1 MSYSIIKKVGV
12 RMARCEAELLKLR
25 LACTDAGEAK
35 RMDRAIAV
43 FREAGGRMNDAFL
56 DIAADDAPAAATR
69 AQAPAAAVAQPAK
82 AAPVGKPPVYG
93 PTTGVYV
100 APAEG
105 MKGTAAQIIESEND
119 VMRMARRG
127 SPEVEVAEILAG
139 NLGTGYE
146 CDAAKILAGNPAWEF
161 WTPEERLAAIE
172 DKGRQLEASDDTDY
186 FADAAAPAAGDAA
199 V

>member
-1 MSYSIIKKVGV
+1 MSYSLIKKVGV

-25 LACTDAGEAK
+25 LACTDGADAK

-56 DIAADDAPAAATR
+56 DIAADDVPAAPAPAAAI
-69 AQAPAAAVAQPAK
+69 AQPAK
-82 AAPVGKPPVYG
+82 AAPAGKPPVYG
-93 PTTGVYV
+93 PATGVYQ

-119 VMRMARRG
+119 VMHMARRG
-127 SPEVEVAEILAG
+127 DAATEVAEILAG
-139 NLGTGYE
+139 NLGTAYE

-172 DKGRQLEASDDTDY
+172 DKGRQLEDADDTDY
-186 FADAAAPAAGDAA
+186 FADTTAAPAAGDAA
-199 V
+199 AV

>member
-1 MSYSIIKKVGV
+1 MSYSLIKKVGV

-25 LACTDAGEAK
+25 LACTDGAEAK

-56 DIAADDAPAAATR
+56 DIAADDVPAAPAPVAA
-69 AQAPAAAVAQPAK
+69 APAQKAKPAP
-82 AAPVGKPPVYG
+82 AGKPPVYG
-93 PTTGVYV
+93 PSTGVYV
-100 APAEG
+100 APADG

-119 VMRMARRG
+119 VMHMARRG
-127 SPEVEVAEILAG
+127 SPAIEVAEILAG

-146 CDAAKILAGNPAWEF
+146 CDAARTLSLNPAWEF

-172 DKGRQLEASDDTDY
+172 DKGRQLEDADDTDY
-186 FADAAAPAAGDAA
+186 FADTKPAAGDAA
-199 V
+199 AV